1 MADIKKRILTLSTG
15 KQINLFG
22 NSIAIGK
29 SLEIGEGYAP
39 NLFSISTVNDHEKLS
54 GQVINS
60 QNLTAEEL
68 HEIAD
73 FNIRLWL
80 DLKENLRKYG
90 STNPKVFKPRND

>member
-1 MADIKKRILTLSTG
+1 MADIKKRVLILSTG
-15 KQINLFG
+15 KTIKLFG

-39 NLFSISTVNDHEKLS
+39 NLFSAGTGSDHEKPTGTVS
-54 GQVINS
+54 NPHS
-60 QNLTAEEL
+60 LTAQEM

-80 DLKENLRKYG
+80 DLKDNLRKYG
-90 STNPKVFKPRND
+90 LTNPKTFKPGD